1 MSSDAV
7 IGMHDLVVHDYGP
20 GRMMISLHAEVDG
33 RGDIFQLHDS
43 IDTVERKLKARSAAT
58 RRFTWTPSRPTTSR

>member
-20 GRMMISLHAEVDG
+20 GRMMIS
-33 RGDIFQLHDS
+33 R
-43 IDTVERKLKARSAAT
+43 
-58 RRFTWTPSRPTTSR
+58 TPK